1 MKGKSNMISKA
12 RKAELV
18 KQFGGSEKNTGK
30 TEVQVA
36 ILTEEINKL
45 SQHMIE
51 NKKDKISKRGLYAK
65 VSQRKRLLAYLERTD
80 IERYR
85 TLLKELGIRGGN
97 R

>member
-1 MKGKSNMISKA
+1 MISKA

-18 KQFGGSEKNTGK
+18 KQFGGSEKNTGL

-45 SQHMIE
+45 SKHMIA
-51 NKKDKISKRGLYAK
+51 NKKDKISKRGLYSK
-65 VSQRKRLLAYLERTD
+65 VSQRKRLLAYLEAND

-85 TLLKELGIRGGN
+85 NLLKALGIRGGN

>member
-85 TLLKELGIRGGN
+85 ALLKELGIRGGN

>member
-1 MKGKSNMISKA
+1 MISKT

-45 SQHMIE
+45 SQHMIA

-85 TLLKELGIRGGN
+85 ALLKELGIRGGN